1 MNTKAV
7 TTRRPVPSIPPGA
20 LATESAPAVEGE
32 GDGGDGGIVTDG
44 RLVSIVGNVVESVGE
59 VVNKLLVLPLLVVIV
74 GKRLLGKLLVSV
86 LHGNPFCQH
95 FAPLQGSNRT
105 H

>member
-1 MNTKAV
+1 MYTKAV
-7 TTRRPVPSIPPGA
+7 TTRRPVPSIPP

-32 GDGGDGGIVTDG
+32 GDGGIVTDG
-44 RLVSIVGNVVESVGE
+44 RLVSIVGNVVESVGV

-74 GKRLLGKLLVSV
+74 GKRLLVSV

>member
-1 MNTKAV
+1 M
-7 TTRRPVPSIPPGA
+7 
-20 LATESAPAVEGE
+20 
-32 GDGGDGGIVTDG
+32 TDE
-44 RLVSIVGNVVESVGE
+44 RLVSIVGNVVESVGV

-95 FAPLQGSNRT
+95 SAPPQGSNRT